1 MTRKE
6 LSRTIK
12 AIKSQWGWTYAD
24 MSRLMEMNA
33 NQLMKYA
40 TGLVM
45 PKDLGSFLHKLSQA
59 NEAEL
64 RKRMAKHKRNLA

>member
-1 MTRKE
+1 
-6 LSRTIK
+6 
-12 AIKSQWGWTYAD
+12 

-45 PKDLGSFLHKLSQA
+45 PRDLGNFLYKLSQA

-64 RKRMAKHKRNLA
+64 RKRMAKHKRELA